1 MHVPKAAR
9 FLILLSLGIVAFALF
24 WISLHVN
31 LDEVRVL
38 IRSVGIPVLLLAL
51 ILDIL
56 NILSYGSAWYFLVHT
71 VHPSVRIG
79 KCIQGVMI
87 SIFGDILIP
96 TASVTG
102 EALRVAFANKE
113 FDLPYSQGFATT
125 LVHRV
130 LNVFAFAGILG
141 VSSAVLLV
149 EGGLPP
155 ALRFEVFILLLLVT
169 IPEVLGVIV
178 LRRPSVVTKI
188 VTSVSRRFATHPRT
202 EKFVKRLL
210 GIMQDFEKAVALIRV
225 RVRVVV
231 VAFAFLILQWFFQI
245 LIPYVFLIGVST
257 ALQLQ
262 GINYWTYFWLVAL
275 AFPLYGLVNLMP
287 IGIPAMAGV
296 LDSAMA
302 GTFILLGFAPEVA
315 ITTTLLT
322 RIVIVLFE
330 STLTGTVAILS
341 GYQGIL
347 RDRKDIVEAH

>member
-1 MHVPKAAR
+1 MRIPKAAR
-9 FLILLSLGIVAFALF
+9 LLILLSIGIAAFALF
-24 WISLHVN
+24 WISLHVS

-56 NILSYGSAWYFLVHT
+56 NIISYGSAWYFLVHT
-71 VHPSVRIG
+71 VHPAVRIK
-79 KCIQGVMI
+79 KCVQGVMI

-102 EALRVAFANKE
+102 EALRVAFANRE
-113 FDLPYSQGFATT
+113 FDLPYSEGFATT

-141 VSSAVLLV
+141 VSSVVLLL
-149 EGGLPP
+149 EGGLNPT
-155 ALRFEVFILLLLVT
+155 LKIEVFILLLLVI
-169 IPEVLGVIV
+169 IPGLLGIIV
-178 LRRPSVVTKI
+178 LRRPSI
-188 VTSVSRRFATHPRT
+188 VTNIVTRLSSHFAFHPRT
-202 EKFVKRLL
+202 ARFVQRLL
-210 GIMQDFEKAVALIRV
+210 GMMQDFEKAVALIRV
-225 RVRVVV
+225 RLRVVL
-231 VAFAFLILQWFFQI
+231 VAFLFLIFQWLFQI

-257 ALQLQ
+257 ALQQQ

-302 GTFILLGFAPEVA
+302 GTFVLLGFTPEVA
-315 ITTTLLT
+315 ITTTILT

-330 STLTGTVAILS
+330 STLTGAVTILS
-341 GYQGIL
+341 GYQGFL
-347 RDRKDIVEAH
+347 RDRKDIVQA